1 MKKIIFMFIMFIS
14 FIPFI
19 SAEDVD
25 IYLFYSETCPH
36 CASEKEYLE
45 TLDNINVKKYEVSQ
59 YSKLYDKVVKRLDI
73 DTQSVPLTIIG
84 TDYTI
89 GFSEDT
95 KNELKNM
102 IDAYSKVEYC
112 DSIDLIIR
120 NKDITDCLK
129 QNENIYKKDEMKTI
143 NLLGKK
149 ISFDAKT
156 VSLPLI
162 SIIIGFID
170 GFNPCAMWVLIFLI
184 SMLFNMKDKK
194 KMWILGLSFI
204 ATSALMYFI
213 FMLGIFTIS
222 NILGTYFKY
231 IIALIALV
239 GGLVNLNS
247 FRKSINKDVGC
258 TVTNKEQKKKIV
270 TKIRNI
276 INEKNFLISLI
287 GIIFLAISVNV
298 VELACSAGLPAMFTE
313 ILALNNLSKTSY
325 ILYMLLYILVFMLDD
340 IIVFVISMV
349 TLKVTGLTNKYT
361 KYSHLIG
368 GIIMIIIGLLMV
380 FKTEWLMFNF

>member
-84 TDYTI
+84 SDYTI

-102 IDAYSKVEYC
+102 IDSYSKVEYC
-112 DSIDLIIR
+112 DSVDLIIR

-231 IIALIALV
+231 LIALIALV

-287 GIIFLAISVNV
+287 GIIFLAISVNI

-349 TLKVTGLTNKYT
+349 TLKVTGITNKYT

>member
-1 MKKIIFMFIMFIS
+1 MKKIIFMFVIFIS

-36 CASEKEYLE
+36 CAREKEYLE

-84 TDYTI
+84 SDYTI

-102 IDAYSKVEYC
+102 IDSYSKVEYC
-112 DSIDLIIR
+112 DSVDLIIR

-231 IIALIALV
+231 LIALIALV

-287 GIIFLAISVNV
+287 GIIFLAISVNI

-349 TLKVTGLTNKYT
+349 TLKVTGITNKYT